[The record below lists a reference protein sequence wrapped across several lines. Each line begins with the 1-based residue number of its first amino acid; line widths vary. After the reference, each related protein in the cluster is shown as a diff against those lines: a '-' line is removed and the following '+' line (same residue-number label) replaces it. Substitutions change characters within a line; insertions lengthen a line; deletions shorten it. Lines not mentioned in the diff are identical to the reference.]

1 MNFEEEMDRD
11 TLKRLKS
18 RDPEPTNADL
28 SDGIQMI
35 LRHLWPKEELEKLIE
50 QKHKSLCAECPY
62 RPKELSELAYQNDAD
77 AEPKV
82 RDIAGGLYEF
92 ALAVV
97 KSPWFWIPVSTV
109 CAIVCSRY
117 NISLPVVGGGN

>member
-35 LRHLWPKEELEKLIE
+35 LRHLWPKDELEALIE
-50 QKHKSLCAECPY
+50 QKHNALCASCPY
-62 RPKELSELAYQNDAD
+62 RPKQEDEDGQGVSRHERAVIRLYELS
-77 AEPKV
+77 
-82 RDIAGGLYEF
+82 
-92 ALAVV
+92 LAVV
-97 KSPWFWIPVSTV
+97 KSPWFWIPVATV
-109 CAIVCSRY
+109 CAIVCSKY
-117 NISLPVVGGGN
+117 NLSLPMVGGGQ

>member
-35 LRHLWPKEELEKLIE
+35 MRHLWPKDKLEKLIE
-50 QKHKSLCAECPY
+50 SKHYALCASCPY
-62 RPKELSELAYQNDAD
+62 RLRES
-77 AEPKV
+77 
-82 RDIAGGLYEF
+82 GGQEDGDGDENTSLRLYEF
-92 ALAVV
+92 ALAVI
-97 KSPWFWIPVSTV
+97 KSPWFWIPVTTV
-109 CAIVCSRY
+109 CAIICARY
-117 NISLPVVGGGN
+117 GISLPTVGGGN

>member
-35 LRHLWPKEELEKLIE
+35 LRHLWPKDELEKLIE
-50 QKHKSLCAECPY
+50 QKHNSLCATCPY
-62 RPKELSELAYQNDAD
+62 RPKESDGCGDGESRKELAA
-77 AEPKV
+77 V
-82 RDIAGGLYEF
+82 RLYEF
-92 ALAVV
+92 ALAVI
-97 KSPWFWIPVSTV
+97 KSPWFLIPVATV
-109 CAIVCSRY
+109 CGIVCAKY
-117 NISLPVVGGGN
+117 GISLPVVGGGN